1 MPTATGMAT
10 ATGTY
15 TLEGQLLEV
24 CSCGTLCPC
33 WVGEDPDGGTCDTI
47 IAWHVER
54 GHIKGIDVAGLTLVT
69 IAQIPGNIL
78 QGNWRA
84 VLYLDGNGTQEQ
96 RDAML
101 EFFSGKLGGAV
112 ADLAALIGEILDVRV
127 APIEY
132 NLQEGRG
139 HIAINGVLASEMEP
153 FKGPDGQVT
162 TLNNSVFT
170 TIPGAPAY
178 VAKASVNRVDL
189 PEFNMRWELTGRNAI
204 QGMFRFEG

>member
-1 MPTATGMAT
+1 MAT

-15 TLEGQLLEV
+15 TVEGQLLEV

-47 IAWHVER
+47 VAWHVER
-54 GHIKGIDVAGLTLVT
+54 GQIKGIDVSGLTLVN
-69 IAQIPGNIL
+69 IAHIPGNIL
-78 QGNWRA
+78 AGNWRA
-84 VLYLDGNGTQEQ
+84 VLYLDGKGTQEQ

-101 EFFSGKLGGAV
+101 ELFSGKLGGAV
-112 ADLAALIGEILDVRV
+112 ADLAALIGEVLDVRV

-132 NLQEGRG
+132 NLREGHG
-139 HIAINGVLASEMEP
+139 HIAINGVLLSEMEP

-178 VAKASVNRVDL
+178 VAKASVNRVNL
-189 PEFNMRWELTGRNAI
+189 PEHNLQWEFTGRNAI
-204 QGMFRFEG
+204 QGKFRFEG

>member
-1 MPTATGMAT
+1 MAT

-15 TLEGQLLEV
+15 SVEGQLLEV

-54 GHIKGIDVAGLTLVT
+54 GQIKGIDVSGLTIVN
-69 IAQIPGNIL
+69 IAHIPGNIL
-78 QGNWRA
+78 AGNWRA
-84 VLYLDGNGTQEQ
+84 VLYLDGKGTQEQ

-101 EFFSGKLGGAV
+101 ELFSGKLGGAI
-112 ADLAALIGEILDVRV
+112 ADLAALVGEVLDVRV

-132 NLQEGRG
+132 DLREGRG

-153 FKGPDGQVT
+153 FEGPDGHVT
-162 TLNNSVFT
+162 TLNNSAFT

-178 VAKASVNRVDL
+178 VAKASVNRVNL
-189 PEFNMRWELTGRNAI
+189 PEFNMQWEFTGRNAI
-204 QGMFRFEG
+204 QGTFRFKG

>member
-1 MPTATGMAT
+1 MAT

-15 TLEGQLLEV
+15 TVEGQLLEV

-47 IAWHVER
+47 VSWHVER
-54 GHIKGIDVAGLTLVT
+54 GQIKGIDVSGLTLVT
-69 IAQIPGNIL
+69 IAHIPGNIL

-101 EFFSGKLGGAV
+101 ELFTGKLGGAV
-112 ADLAALIGEILDVRV
+112 ADLAALIGEVLDVRV
-127 APIEY
+127 APIKY
-132 NLQEGRG
+132 DLQEGRG
-139 HIAINGVLASEMEP
+139 HLAINGVLASEMEP
-153 FKGPDGQVT
+153 FKGPDGQAT

-178 VAKASVNRVDL
+178 VAKAAVNRVDL
-189 PEFNMRWELTGRNAI
+189 PEFNMKWEFTGRNAI
-204 QGMFRFEG
+204 QGVFRFEG

>member
-1 MPTATGMAT
+1 MAT

-15 TLEGQLLEV
+15 TVEGQLLEV

-47 IAWHVER
+47 IAWHVEQ
-54 GHIKGIDVAGLTLVT
+54 GHIKGIDVSGLTLVT
-69 IAQIPGNIL
+69 IAHIPGNIL

-101 EFFSGKLGGAV
+101 ELFTGKLGGAV
-112 ADLAALIGEILDVRV
+112 ADLAALIGEVLDVRV

-153 FKGPDGQVT
+153 FKGPNGQTT

-178 VAKASVNRVDL
+178 VAKAAVNRVDL
-189 PEFNMRWELTGRNAI
+189 PEFDMKWEFTGRNAI
-204 QGMFRFEG
+204 QGVFRFEG

>member
-1 MPTATGMAT
+1 MAT

-15 TLEGQLLEV
+15 AVEGQLLEV

-47 IAWHVER
+47 VAWHVER
-54 GHIKGIDVAGLTLVT
+54 GQIKGIDVSGLTLVN
-69 IAQIPGNIL
+69 IAHIPGNIL

-84 VLYLDGNGTQEQ
+84 VLYLDGNGTPEQ

-101 EFFSGKLGGAV
+101 ELFTGKLGGAV
-112 ADLAALIGEILDVRV
+112 ADLAALIGEVLDVRV

-132 NLQEGRG
+132 DLREGRG

-178 VAKASVNRVDL
+178 VAKASVNRVNL
-189 PEFNMRWELTGRNAI
+189 PEFNLQWEFTGRNAI
-204 QGMFRFEG
+204 QGQFRFEG

>member
-1 MPTATGMAT
+1 MAT

-15 TLEGQLLEV
+15 TVEGQLLEV

-47 IAWHVER
+47 ISWHVER
-54 GHIKGIDVAGLTLVT
+54 GQIKGIDVSGLTLVT
-69 IAQIPGNIL
+69 IAHIPENIL

-101 EFFSGKLGGAV
+101 ELFTGKLGGAV
-112 ADLAALIGEILDVRV
+112 ADLAALIGEVLDVRV

-153 FKGPDGQVT
+153 FKGPDGQAT

-178 VAKASVNRVDL
+178 VAKAAVNRVDL
-189 PEFNMRWELTGRNAI
+189 PEFNMKWEFTGRNAI
-204 QGMFRFEG
+204 QGVFRFEG

>member
-1 MPTATGMAT
+1 MAT

-15 TLEGQLLEV
+15 TVEGQLLEV

-47 IAWHVER
+47 VAWHVER
-54 GHIKGIDVAGLTLVT
+54 GQIKGTDVSGLTLVT
-69 IAQIPGNIL
+69 IAHIPGNIL
-78 QGNWRA
+78 EGNWRA
-84 VLYLDGNGTQEQ
+84 VLYVDGKGTPEQ

-101 EFFSGKLGGAV
+101 ELFTGKLGGAV
-112 ADLAALIGEILDVRV
+112 ADLAALIGEVLDVRV

-132 NLQEGRG
+132 ALQEGRG

-153 FKGPDGQVT
+153 FTGPDGLAT

-178 VAKASVNRVDL
+178 VAKASVNRVNL
-189 PEFNMRWELTGRNAI
+189 PEFDMKWEFTGRNAI
-204 QGMFRFEG
+204 QGQFRFEG

>member
-1 MPTATGMAT
+1 VATT
-10 ATGTY
+10 TGTY
-15 TLEGQLLEV
+15 TVEGQLLEV

-47 IAWHVER
+47 ISWHVEQ
-54 GHIKGIDVAGLTLVT
+54 GQIKGIDVSGLTLVT
-69 IAQIPGNIL
+69 IAHIPGNIL

-96 RDAML
+96 RDTML
-101 EFFSGKLGGAV
+101 ELFTGKLGGAV
-112 ADLAALIGEILDVRV
+112 ADLAALIGEVLDVRV

-132 NLQEGRG
+132 NLKEGRG
-139 HIAINGVLASEMEP
+139 HIAINGVLAGEMEP
-153 FKGPDGQVT
+153 FKGPNGQTT

-178 VAKASVNRVDL
+178 VAKASVNRVNL
-189 PEFNMRWELTGRNAI
+189 PEFSMKWEFTGRNAI
-204 QGMFRFEG
+204 QGVFRFEG

>member
-1 MPTATGMAT
+1 MAT

-15 TLEGQLLEV
+15 AVEGQLLEV

-47 IAWHVER
+47 VAWHVER
-54 GHIKGIDVAGLTLVT
+54 GQIKGVDVSGLTLVNV
-69 IAQIPGNIL
+69 AHIPGNIL
-78 QGNWRA
+78 EGNWRA
-84 VLYLDGNGTQEQ
+84 VLYLDGNGTQQQ

-101 EFFSGKLGGAV
+101 ELFTGKLGGAV
-112 ADLAALIGEILDVRV
+112 ADLAALIGEVLDVRV

-153 FKGPDGQVT
+153 FKGPDGQAT

-178 VAKASVNRVDL
+178 VAKASVNRVNL
-189 PEFNMRWELTGRNAI
+189 PEFNMTWEFTGRNAI
-204 QGMFRFEG
+204 QGQFRFEG

>member
-1 MPTATGMAT
+1 MAT

-15 TLEGQLLEV
+15 AVEGQLLEV

-47 IAWHVER
+47 VAWHVER
-54 GHIKGIDVAGLTLVT
+54 GQIKGVDVSGLTLVT
-69 IAQIPGNIL
+69 IAHIPGNIL
-78 QGNWRA
+78 AGNWRA
-84 VLYLDGNGTQEQ
+84 VLYLDGNGTPPQ
-96 RDAML
+96 REAML
-101 EFFSGKLGGAV
+101 ELFTGKLGGAV
-112 ADLAALIGEILDVRV
+112 ADLAALIGEVLDVRV

-153 FKGPDGQVT
+153 FKGPDGQAT

-178 VAKASVNRVDL
+178 VAKASVNRVNL
-189 PEFNMRWELTGRNAI
+189 PEFDMKWEFSGRNAI
-204 QGMFRFEG
+204 QGKFRFEG

>member
-1 MPTATGMAT
+1 MAT

-15 TLEGQLLEV
+15 TVEGQLLEV

-54 GHIKGIDVAGLTLVT
+54 GQIKGVDVSGLTIVN
-69 IAQIPGNIL
+69 IAHVPGNIL
-78 QGNWRA
+78 AGNWRA
-84 VLYLDGNGTQEQ
+84 VLYLDGKGTQEQ

-101 EFFSGKLGGAV
+101 ELFSGKLGGAI
-112 ADLAALIGEILDVRV
+112 ADLAALVGEVLDVRV

-132 NLQEGRG
+132 DLREGRG
-139 HIAINGVLASEMEP
+139 RIAINGVLAGEMEP
-153 FKGPDGQVT
+153 FKGPDGHVT
-162 TLNNSVFT
+162 TLNNSAFT

-178 VAKASVNRVDL
+178 VAKASVNRVNL
-189 PEFNMRWELTGRNAI
+189 PEFNMQWEFTGRNAI
-204 QGMFRFEG
+204 QGTFRFEG

>member
-1 MPTATGMAT
+1 MAT

-15 TLEGQLLEV
+15 TVQGQLLEV

-47 IAWHVER
+47 VAWHVEQ
-54 GHIKGIDVAGLTLVT
+54 GEIKGIDVTGLTLVT
-69 IAQIPGNIL
+69 VAHIPGNIL
-78 QGNWRA
+78 QGNWKA

-96 RDAML
+96 RDVML
-101 EFFSGKLGGAV
+101 ELFSGKLGGAI
-112 ADLAALIGEILDVRV
+112 ADLAALIGEVLDVRV

-132 NLQEGRG
+132 RIKDGHG

-178 VAKASVNRVDL
+178 VAKATVNRVNL
-189 PEFNMRWELTGRNAI
+189 PEFNMQWEFTGRNAI
-204 QGMFRFEG
+204 QGQFRFEG

>member
-1 MPTATGMAT
+1 MAT

-15 TLEGQLLEV
+15 TVEGQLLEV

-47 IAWHVER
+47 VSWHVER
-54 GHIKGIDVAGLTLVT
+54 GQIKGIDVSGLTLVT
-69 IAQIPGNIL
+69 VAHIPGNIL

-101 EFFSGKLGGAV
+101 ELFTGKLGGAV
-112 ADLAALIGEILDVRV
+112 ADLAALIGEVLDVRV

-132 NLQEGRG
+132 DLQEGRG
-139 HIAINGVLASEMEP
+139 HLAINGVLASEMEP
-153 FKGPDGQVT
+153 FKGPDGQAT

-178 VAKASVNRVDL
+178 VAKAAVNRVDL
-189 PEFNMRWELTGRNAI
+189 PEFNMKWEFTGRNAI
-204 QGMFRFEG
+204 QGQFRFEG